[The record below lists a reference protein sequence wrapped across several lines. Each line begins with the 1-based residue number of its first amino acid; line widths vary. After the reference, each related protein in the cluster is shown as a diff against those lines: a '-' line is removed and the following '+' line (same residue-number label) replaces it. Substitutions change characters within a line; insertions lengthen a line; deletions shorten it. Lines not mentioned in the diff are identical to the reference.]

1 MTQEQL
7 RMQMLAGIITE
18 SQYKEKMEEAD
29 SYGRVGKSYP
39 APSTPEPIKKINRI
53 ISDISKKKIF
63 VGKPSGNA
71 YYNVVYFDD
80 KDSFYSPLEKSTKE
94 GGEKNWCLDRVG
106 GTEPFPRPISENPE
120 VKPLE
125 VNTDNLYSILAAA
138 EPIIDL
144 KRCPSYFNDS
154 DGKYIWIEYNG
165 GQGYITRGGGGPG
178 LKRGTDYD
186 LGMGFVLTA
195 TYSD

>member
-18 SQYKEKMEEAD
+18 SQYKEKMEEVD

-39 APSTPEPIKKINRI
+39 APSTPEPIKKIYRV
-53 ISDISKKKIF
+53 ISDIPRKKIF
-63 VGKPSGNA
+63 VGRPNKNDPKS
-71 YYNVVYFDD
+71 VYFDD
-80 KDSFYSPLEKSTKE
+80 NDSFYSPLKKYTE
-94 GGEKNWCLDRVG
+94 GGDENVCLDRIG
-106 GTEPFPRPISENPE
+106 DTYRHPEPISENPNIT
-120 VKPLE
+120 PLE
-125 VNTDNLYSILAAA
+125 INTVDFYRILAAV

-144 KRCPSYFNDS
+144 KRCPSYFDDS

-165 GQGYITRGGGGPG
+165 GQGYISRGGVGSG
-178 LKRGTDYD
+178 LKRGTNYD
-186 LGMGFVLTA
+186 LGMGFVFTA